1 MNHRRLLPRLATAAA
16 VLMAGALAG
25 GAPAQAQQQQRP
37 AASSGSPTLDAVRE
51 RRLLLCGVSGE
62 SPGFSLPDSRGEMQG
77 LDADTCRAVAAAALG
92 DAKLVRFVPL
102 SPQARFTALQSGE
115 VDILARNTSWTLTRE
130 ASLGLLMAWINFH
143 DGTAF
148 VVKSD
153 AGVSSAKQLDG
164 ATVCLLQGTSTELDV
179 AEWFRANNLRF
190 TPAVFGGVSETQAAF
205 LAGRCDAWANDASYI
220 AAFRASQP
228 NAGLSLLPDRIGSEP
243 VGAMVRKG
251 DDRWFDLVR
260 WTGAALLAA
269 EQAGVT
275 SANADEKRRSP
286 DPALQRLLGAQ
297 GDLGKAL
304 GVDNDWAF
312 NAVKQ
317 VGNYAE
323 IWDRNLAPLGLD
335 RGANRLASQGG
346 LMWAP
351 PLR

>member
-1 MNHRRLLPRLATAAA
+1 MIGRALLALGATLAIALPAAA
-16 VLMAGALAG
+16 QTMAPAGPTLTATRAKGAVDCG
-25 GAPAQAQQQQRP
+25 GHPGAP
-37 AASSGSPTLDAVRE
+37 
-51 RRLLLCGVSGE
+51 
-62 SPGFSLPDSRGEMQG
+62 GFGITDSRGNYQG
-77 LDADTCRAVAAAALG
+77 LEADTCRAVAAAALG

-115 VDILARNTSWTLTRE
+115 VDLLVRNTSWTLTRE

-153 AGVSSAKQLDG
+153 AGVSSARQLDG
-164 ATVCLLQGTSTELDV
+164 ATICLLQGTSTELDV

-190 TPAVFGGVSETQAAF
+190 TPVLFGGVSETQAAF
-205 LAGRCDAWANDASYI
+205 LANRCDAWANDASYI
-220 AAFRASQP
+220 AAFRANQP
-228 NAGLSLLPDRIGSEP
+228 GAGLTLLPERISSEP

-275 SANADEKRRSP
+275 SANADEKRRSN
-286 DPALQRLLGAQ
+286 DPGLQRLLGAQ
-297 GDLGKAL
+297 GDLGRAL
-304 GVDNDWAF
+304 GVDNAWAS

-323 IWDRNLAPLGLD
+323 LWERNLTPLGLE

>member
-1 MNHRRLLPRLATAAA
+1 MAQRRLSRRFLAAA
-16 VLMAGALAG
+16 VLAGAFLAAAV
-25 GAPAQAQQQQRP
+25 APSRAQPQQR
-37 AASSGSPTLDAVRE
+37 AAATGSPTLDAVRE
-51 RRLLLCGVSGE
+51 RRLVLCGVSGE
-62 SPGFSLPDSRGEMQG
+62 SPGFSLPDSQGEMRG

-115 VDILARNTSWTLTRE
+115 VDLLARNTSWTLTRE
-130 ASLGLLMAWINFH
+130 ASLGLMMAWINFH

-153 AGVSSAKQLDG
+153 AGVSAARQLDG
-164 ATVCLLQGTSTELDV
+164 ATICLLQGTSTELDV
-179 AEWFRANNLRF
+179 AEWFRSNNLRF
-190 TPAVFGGVSETQAAF
+190 TPVLFGGVSETQAAF
-205 LAGRCDAWANDASYI
+205 LANRCDAWANDASYI
-220 AAFRASQP
+220 AVFRASQP
-228 NAGLSLLPDRIGSEP
+228 NANLALLPERISSEP

-275 SANADEKRRSP
+275 SANAEEKRRSN
-286 DPALQRLLGAQ
+286 DPGLQRLLGAQ
-297 GDLGKAL
+297 GDLGRAL
-304 GVDNDWAF
+304 GVDNAWAL
-312 NAVKQ
+312 NAIKQ

-335 RGANRLASQGG
+335 RGANRLATQGG